1 MARLK
6 AALKKLEAV
15 DRVVFELNQQLDS
28 LRPRLAVAELEVQDK
43 MQLITAA
50 KER

>member
-1 MARLK
+1 MTKLK

-15 DRVVFELNQQLDS
+15 DRVVFELKQQLTS
-28 LRPRLAVAELEVQDK
+28 LRPKLAVAEGEAQEK
-43 MQLITAA
+43 MHLITAA